1 MSRDIG
7 EPATGQDFTLVS
19 CELLCEGGCLLVTRD
34 IIVIGASTG
43 GVEAL
48 CTLLRAFPRDL
59 PASLFV
65 VVHIGAASALGSIL
79 DRCGTIPVVEAR
91 EGDKIER
98 GRVYVAPSDRHLL
111 LNNGQVSLSRGPR
124 ENRHRPAVDPLFRS
138 AARTYRERVIGVVL
152 TGALDD
158 GSAGLF
164 AIKSRGGIAVV
175 QDPFEAVEP
184 GMPQSAIRSVDV
196 DHCLPLAKIPSLLI
210 KLTRSR
216 MKNSEKS
223 AKEKGRKPDMSQT
236 KKPGFRDDAV
246 SFVCPEC
253 NGPLYETRE
262 GKLIKFNCQI
272 GHSFS
277 PENLT
282 DAHTDALERALWIA
296 VRTLNERVAIHEAL
310 AQQQRQRENTPLAE
324 RLTETAS
331 SASHDVKLIR
341 EILDRL

>member
-1 MSRDIG
+1 M
-7 EPATGQDFTLVS
+7 
-19 CELLCEGGCLLVTRD
+19 TRD

-138 AARTYRERVIGVVL
+138 AARTYRDRVIGVVL

-223 AKEKGRKPDMSQT
+223 AKEK
-236 KKPGFRDDAV
+236 PGQR
-246 SFVCPEC
+246 
-253 NGPLYETRE
+253 
-262 GKLIKFNCQI
+262 
-272 GHSFS
+272 
-277 PENLT
+277 
-282 DAHTDALERALWIA
+282 
-296 VRTLNERVAIHEAL
+296 L
-310 AQQQRQRENTPLAE
+310 A
-324 RLTETAS
+324 
-331 SASHDVKLIR
+331 
-341 EILDRL
+341 